1 MRSIEHVIDHDVDPG
16 EPVGPDP
23 YPHSIRRTRSMSTA
37 TISTPTISTTE
48 LIQSARPSGRQSVGN
63 PHRAGRVGAPVTRP
77 PRGGAHAPVRPAD
90 RRPVGQSARPGAY
103 VSGTRCDAPVVDRNV
118 IARRRATA
126 ASVLVGAALALVV
139 WVVAIVG
146 SDYAASVEPAPV
158 GTEVVHVRQGDSL
171 SSIADRVAPGVP
183 RDAVIAQIVERN
195 DLPGSGLRVGQALIA
210 PAYR

>member
-37 TISTPTISTTE
+37 TISTTTISTTE
-48 LIQSARPSGRQSVGN
+48 LIQPGRQSVGN

-77 PRGGAHAPVRPAD
+77 PRRGAHTPVRPAD
-90 RRPVGQSARPGAY
+90 RRPVGQPARPGTHVA
-103 VSGTRCDAPVVDRNV
+103 GTRCDAPVVDRTV

-126 ASVLVGAALALVV
+126 ASVLVGAALALMV

-171 SSIADRVAPGVP
+171 STIADRVAPGVP

-195 DLPGSGLRVGQALIA
+195 DLSSSGLRVGQALVA